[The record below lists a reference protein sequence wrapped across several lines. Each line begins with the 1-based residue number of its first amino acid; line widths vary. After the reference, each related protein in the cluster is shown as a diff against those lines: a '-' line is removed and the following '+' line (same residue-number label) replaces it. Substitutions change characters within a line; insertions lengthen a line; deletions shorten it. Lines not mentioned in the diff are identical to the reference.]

1 VECVVRL
8 VPPHQVRGAG
18 KSNPIHRNR
27 ETLWNQESGIRNQES
42 GIRNQESDLD
52 LPQRPQL
59 VHHFVRNSS
68 KSDGESCWAGVAVD
82 GWIKF
87 EI

>member
-27 ETLWNQESGIRNQES
+27 ETLWNQESGIRNQIS
-42 GIRNQESDLD
+42 IYRRGRSLSIILSAIAQKAMVKAVGLA
-52 LPQRPQL
+52 LP
-59 VHHFVRNSS
+59 
-68 KSDGESCWAGVAVD
+68 
-82 GWIKF
+82 
-87 EI
+87 